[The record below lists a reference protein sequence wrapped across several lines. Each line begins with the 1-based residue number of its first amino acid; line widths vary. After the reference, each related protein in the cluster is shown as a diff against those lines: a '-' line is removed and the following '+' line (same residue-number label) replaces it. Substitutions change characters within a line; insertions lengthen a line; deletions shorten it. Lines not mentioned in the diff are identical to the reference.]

1 MTGRNEY
8 IPMTRRYPNLKP
20 KQLLRDSKIAKK
32 IINAGDTDKN
42 EQKLVDI
49 FLKEKE
55 LLSHPRYW
63 EILRSVWIVSGST
76 ENAPIFSTLMQ
87 SKRPYRNY
95 FMSPEDE
102 KYFNDLPAEFVV
114 YRACNI
120 PDNGISWT
128 LNKEYAESFK
138 QQALKQTVLERV
150 VSKSD
155 CFAYINRNDEQEV
168 LILIQKI

>member
-1 MTGRNEY
+1 MKGRNEY

-32 IINAGDTDKN
+32 IINAGDTEKD

-63 EILRSVWIVSGST
+63 EILRSVWVVSGST
-76 ENAPIFSTLMQ
+76 ENAPIFSKLMQ
-87 SKRPYRNY
+87 SNRPYRNY

-102 KYFNDLPAEFVV
+102 HFFNNLPEKFTV

-128 LNKEYAESFK
+128 LNKKYAESFK
-138 QQALKQTVLERV
+138 HQSFKETILERI

-155 CFAYINRNDEQEV
+155 CFAYINRNDEQEI
-168 LILIQKI
+168 LILRQEQ